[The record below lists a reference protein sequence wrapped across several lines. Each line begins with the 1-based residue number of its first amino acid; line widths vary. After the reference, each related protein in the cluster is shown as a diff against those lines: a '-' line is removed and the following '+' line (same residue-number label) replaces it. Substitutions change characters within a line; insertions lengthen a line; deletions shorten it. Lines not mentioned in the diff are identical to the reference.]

1 MKTATMTVLY
11 ENTQRARRARMGAV
25 TAAVWAV
32 GWFVWAY
39 FLHSGGTRIGILIL
53 MVAVGVLP
61 LVALHFYSS
70 VYVVRIVRD
79 GDTVTITTLGL
90 AGHHE
95 LRVPVSAIKEVA
107 QPEAAGMTIR
117 VAGRQMPFILD
128 LLAERGDL
136 NAIKALANHQTTR
149 TP

>member
-1 MKTATMTVLY
+1 MTVLY
-11 ENTQRARRARMGAV
+11 ENMQRAKRARRGVV
-25 TAAVWAV
+25 TAALWAI
-32 GWFVWAY
+32 GWFVWA
-39 FLHSGGTRIGILIL
+39 FILNSAGTRLGVVIL
-53 MVAVGVLP
+53 MLAVGLAP

-90 AGHHE
+90 VGNRD
-95 LRVPVSAIKEVA
+95 LRLPVSAIKEVA
-107 QPEAAGMTIR
+107 QPEARGMTIR

-136 NAIKALANHQTTR
+136 NAIKALAHHGTR
-149 TP
+149 TS

>member
-1 MKTATMTVLY
+1 MTVLY
-11 ENTQRARRARMGAV
+11 ENLQRAKRARLGIV
-25 TAAVWAV
+25 TAAVWAI

-39 FLHSGGTRIGILIL
+39 LLNSGGTRLGIVIL
-53 MVAVGVLP
+53 MLAIGLAP

-90 AGHHE
+90 VGNRDVR
-95 LRVPVSAIKEVA
+95 LPVSAITEVA
-107 QPEAAGMTIR
+107 QPEARGMTIR
-117 VAGRQMPFILD
+117 VAGRQMPFIVD

-136 NAIKALANHQTTR
+136 NAIKALAHHGTTR

>member
-1 MKTATMTVLY
+1 MTVLY
-11 ENTQRARRARMGAV
+11 ENQQRAKRARLGIV
-25 TAAVWAV
+25 TAAVWAI

-39 FLHSGGTRIGILIL
+39 LLNSGGTRLGIVIL
-53 MVAVGVLP
+53 MLAVGLAP

-70 VYVVRIVRD
+70 VYVVRIVRE

-90 AGHHE
+90 VGNRDVR
-95 LRVPVSAIKEVA
+95 LPVSAITEVD
-107 QPEAAGMTIR
+107 QPEARGVTIR

-136 NAIKALANHQTTR
+136 SAIKALAHHGTTR

>member
-1 MKTATMTVLY
+1 MTVLY
-11 ENTQRARRARMGAV
+11 ENLQRAKRARLGIV
-25 TAAVWAV
+25 TAAVWAI

-39 FLHSGGTRIGILIL
+39 LLNSGGTRLGIVIL
-53 MVAVGVLP
+53 MLAVGLAP

-70 VYVVRIVRD
+70 VYVVRIVRE

-90 AGHHE
+90 VGNRDVR
-95 LRVPVSAIKEVA
+95 LPISAIAEVD
-107 QPEAAGMTIR
+107 QPEARGVTIR

-136 NAIKALANHQTTR
+136 NAIKALAHRGTTR

>member
-1 MKTATMTVLY
+1 MAVLY
-11 ENTQRARRARMGAV
+11 ENLGRARRARLGIV
-25 TAAVWAV
+25 TAALWAI
-32 GWFVWAY
+32 GWFVWA
-39 FLHSGGTRIGILIL
+39 FLLHSGGSRFGVVIL
-53 MVAVGVLP
+53 MLAVGVAP

-79 GDTVTITTLGL
+79 GDEVTITTLGL
-90 AGHHE
+90 VGNRD
-95 LRVPVSAIKEVA
+95 LRLPVSAITEVA
-107 QPEAAGMTIR
+107 QPEASGMTIR

-136 NAIKALANHQTTR
+136 NAIKALAGHQTTR

>member
-1 MKTATMTVLY
+1 MTTILY
-11 ENTQRARRARMGAV
+11 ENLQRAKRARRGAV
-25 TAAVWAV
+25 TAGVWAI
-32 GWFVWAY
+32 GWFVWA
-39 FLHSGGTRIGILIL
+39 FLLNSGGTRLGIVIL
-53 MVAVGVLP
+53 MLAVGVAP

-70 VYVVRIVRD
+70 VYVVRIVRE

-90 AGHHE
+90 VANRDIR
-95 LRVPVSAIKEVA
+95 LPVSAITAVD
-107 QPEAAGMTIR
+107 QPEARGMTIR

-136 NAIKALANHQTTR
+136 NAIKALAQHGTTR